1 MLQTNDIESHCEKNQ
16 VIYQFILHKFLRIIS
31 NIPKM
36 ASNSVNGT
44 IKLHFKILLNKHNL
58 RKNDLEIY
66 GK

>member
-1 MLQTNDIESHCEKNQ
+1 MTSKAIVKKKSSNLSIYFTQ
-16 VIYQFILHKFLRIIS
+16 VLENNFQYT
-31 NIPKM
+31 KM

-58 RKNDLEIY
+58 RKNDVEIY

>member
-1 MLQTNDIESHCEKNQ
+1 MTSKAIAKKNQ

-58 RKNDLEIY
+58 RKNDVEIY